1 MKRSIAPRMVS
12 FGLLAGLLALA
23 VIWRLAAEEALRLSA
38 TFTWL
43 LACVIAGALL
53 CADATRAWLAA
64 EGIVGDPGAGMRTA
78 PAPADPQAPLRFAA
92 GAAWFAAGLAG
103 LAAFYY
109 GYLARVHG

>member
-1 MKRSIAPRMVS
+1 MSHGAALRWVS
-12 FGLLAGLLALA
+12 SGLLAGLLVLSG
-23 VIWRLAAEEALRLSA
+23 IWLLGREEALRLSA

-43 LACVIAGALL
+43 LACVIGGALL

-64 EGIVGDPGAGMRTA
+64 DGIVGDPGAGLRTA
-78 PAPADPQAPLRFAA
+78 PAPADPGATRRFAA